1 MSETQNLPALVAV
14 FMGFAALALVVVVGL
29 AFSVWRSV
37 RDLSTRAAEFFDH
50 WQPVAKTTQQ
60 SIEEFSGQSGEL
72 LTRLNRVSALLE
84 KQALQADS
92 VIGDFGEMAQR
103 NIASV
108 DSTLQA
114 TLERV
119 NAATAALE
127 QAVKLPANKVR
138 AVAAGIVAAL
148 RHLSQGRQQ
157 EPGRISTDEEMFI

>member
-1 MSETQNLPALVAV
+1 MSETQQFLAIMAVFTGLVAV
-14 FMGFAALALVVVVGL
+14 TLVAIACL
-29 AFSVWRSV
+29 AFSMWRSLRNLNV
-37 RDLSTRAAEFFDH
+37 RAEEFFDH

-60 SIEEFSGQSGEL
+60 AVEEFAEQSGEL
-72 LTRLNRVSALLE
+72 LSRLNRVSALLE

-92 VIGDFGEMAQR
+92 VIGDFAQAAQR
-103 NIASV
+103 NIANV

-127 QAVKLPANKVR
+127 QAVHLAATKVR
-138 AVAAGIVAAL
+138 AVAAGVVAAL
-148 RHLSQGRQQ
+148 RHFSQGRQQ